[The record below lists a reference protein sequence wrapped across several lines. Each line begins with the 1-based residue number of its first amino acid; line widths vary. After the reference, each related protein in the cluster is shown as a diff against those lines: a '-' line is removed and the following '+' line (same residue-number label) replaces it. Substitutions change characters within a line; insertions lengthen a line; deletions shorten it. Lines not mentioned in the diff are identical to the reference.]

1 MHIETE
7 GWLLKRKV
15 WTMGAGAAALL
26 IAVYAFCGW
35 ETTLKMA
42 FVLLLIAALFRLS
55 RRVPARAF
63 DKRSDVAIKE
73 TDVGLKQTGF
83 CSVAAND
90 EALDSLRLLADFLKN
105 PGKYET
111 MGARL
116 PRGVLLYGPPGTG
129 KTLLARALAG
139 EANVP
144 FHSMAGSDFVQM
156 YAGVGASRVRE
167 LFKKAREAG
176 KCVIFIDE
184 IDAMGKCRGDQS
196 SDERDQTLNALLS
209 EMSGF
214 APTEHIVVIAATNRI
229 DTLDP
234 ALTRPGRFDRK
245 IEVPLPSRPARLE
258 ILRLHAKGKPMDE
271 RVNLESLAA
280 QTVQFSGASLENLL
294 NEAAIHAARR
304 SAEKIEPQDVDCAY
318 LREVAGSDRRPTAR
332 REELAQIALHEAG
345 HAVASRLLQPSHRLL
360 RLSILPSERGAGG
373 YNLTVPA
380 ERALLS
386 EKQLL
391 DQIQV
396 LLAGRAAELLLSGE
410 DGATSGASNDLTRAA
425 ELCAA
430 MVMDLGMGGERAVSL
445 RALQK
450 ACPGASVDAAARC
463 REMLEAQLGR
473 VQTLLGKRAEML
485 AALTELLLKE
495 ETLNETQIDRF
506 FTQFGA

>member
-144 FHSMAGSDFVQM
+144 FYSMAGSDFVQM

-332 REELAQIALHEAG
+332 REELAQIALHEDG

-425 ELCAA
+425 ELYAA

-463 REMLEAQLGR
+463 REMLEAQLGT
-473 VQTLLGKRAEML
+473 VQTLLGERAEML
-485 AALTELLLKE
+485 EALTELLLKE